1 MRLPLDRSRL
11 PPDPASAEGLASSEV
26 DARRR
31 TFGEN
36 DILPAHTSSWK
47 ALAADTARDP
57 MIWFMVAVSAL
68 YFVLGDRVEGWI
80 LLLATVPLVGM
91 DAYLHRR
98 AQRSLS
104 GLSEGLAAT
113 AVAVR
118 DGQARSIPARAVVV
132 GDLLEVRAGESFPA
146 DGVLVLAEDAQ
157 AQEAS
162 LTGES
167 FPVRKDALGPL
178 PAEGRTLVEGRHWGL
193 AGTRLLAGRVRL
205 RVVQVGAGTLFGE
218 IARSS
223 EQTRH
228 ARTPLQEAVTHLVAA
243 LVVVAALF
251 CAVLAWVRWWQGNG
265 VVDALVSAA
274 TLAVAALPEEFPVA
288 LTFFLGVGVVRLAR
302 RHALVR
308 RAVSIENVGRVTCIC
323 SDKTG
328 TLTEGRLKVTALAP
342 AEGVDEDALLQAAA
356 LASRPETGDPMDVA
370 LSERWGR
377 PPGGTRRA
385 LFPFTEERRR
395 ETAVWEEGGALRAV
409 VKGAPER
416 VLAACAPTDADFSR
430 RWLERVHAL
439 AAEGTKV
446 LACAERALGA
456 DWPGGEPS
464 RDLRLLGLL
473 ALEDP
478 LRPGVPEAIARC
490 RRAGVRTVIL
500 TGDHPVTAKAVAAR
514 LGLGG
519 PEGPR
524 VVQGEAV
531 DADAPLLDADVVARA
546 LPAQKLTF
554 VRALQ
559 AQGEVVA
566 VTGDGVNDVPALQAA
581 DVGIAMG
588 ERGTRPAKDAAA
600 IVLLDDDFLS
610 IVGAIAEGRQ
620 LFLNLRSA
628 FAYLLLVHIPL
639 VFTAAIIPLAG
650 FPLLYLPIHVVWL
663 ELIIHP
669 TAMLAF
675 QVHPPKD
682 RIPPLARGGKVRFF
696 AGLDW
701 LALGASGVLSVVVVV
716 WGYQHSLGATQDVP
730 HARAMA
736 MAYLVVAS
744 SLFTAILSRLSTRSA
759 RWVAGLSLLA
769 SVLLIQLPSAG
780 PLSISPLHWDD
791 WAFALLAA
799 VIATGPLWL
808 RGLLSVSR
816 GRSPPARSPRRAS
829 AAARRRLSA
838 PAARPRTGPA

>member
-1 MRLPLDRSRL
+1 
-11 PPDPASAEGLASSEV
+11 
-26 DARRR
+26 
-31 TFGEN
+31 
-36 DILPAHTSSWK
+36 
-47 ALAADTARDP
+47 

-68 YFVLGDRVEGWI
+68 YFALGDLVEGWV
-80 LLLATVPLVGM
+80 LLLATAPLVGM

-118 DGQARSIPARAVVV
+118 DGEERTIPAREVVV

-146 DGVLVLAEDAQ
+146 DGVLVEAEDAQ

-162 LTGES
+162 LTGEA
-167 FPVRKDALGPL
+167 FPVRKEALIQL
-178 PAEGRTLVEGRHWGL
+178 PGSPRALVDGRHWGL
-193 AGTRLLAGRVRL
+193 AGTRLLAGRVRM

-223 EQTRH
+223 EQTRR
-228 ARTPLQEAVTHLVAA
+228 ARTPLQEAVTHLVTA

-251 CAVLAWVRWWQGNG
+251 CAVLAWVRWWQGHG
-265 VVDALVSAA
+265 VVDAVVSAA

-288 LTFFLGVGVVRLAR
+288 LAFFLGVGVVRLAR

-308 RAVSIENVGRVTCIC
+308 RAVSIENIGRVTCIC

-328 TLTEGRLKVTALAP
+328 TLTEGRLRVVALAP
-342 AEGVDEDALLQAAA
+342 ADGVGEDTLLQAAA

-370 LSERWGR
+370 LSERWGQ
-377 PPGGTRRA
+377 PPGGERRA
-385 LFPFTEERRR
+385 LFPFTEERQR
-395 ETAVWEEGGALRAV
+395 ETAVWEEGGALRAL

-416 VLAACAPTDADFSR
+416 VLAACAPTDADFTR
-430 RWLERVHAL
+430 RWLERVQEL
-439 AAEGTKV
+439 AADGTKV
-446 LACAERALGA
+446 LACAERALSA

-478 LRPGVPEAIARC
+478 LREGVPEAVARC
-490 RRAGVRTVIL
+490 HRAGVRTVIL
-500 TGDHPVTAKAVAAR
+500 TGDHPATARAVASR

-519 PEGPR
+519 TAGPR
-524 VVQGEAV
+524 VVLGEAI
-531 DADAPLLDADVVARA
+531 DAGAPFLDADVVARA
-546 LPAQKLTF
+546 LPTQKLTF

-675 QVHPPKD
+675 QARPPKD
-682 RIPPLARGGKVRFF
+682 QIPPLARGGKVRFF
-696 AGLDW
+696 GGWDW
-701 LALGASGVLSVVVVV
+701 LALGASGVLSVVLIVL
-716 WGYQHSLGATQDVP
+716 GYQHSLGTAREVP

-736 MAYLVVAS
+736 LAYLVIAS
-744 SLFTAILSRLSTRSA
+744 SLFTALLSRLGTRSA
-759 RWVAGLSLLA
+759 RWVAGLSLLI
-769 SVLLIQLPSAG
+769 SVLLLQLPTARL
-780 PLSISPLHWDD
+780 LSLSPLHLDD
-791 WAFALLAA
+791 WGFAVLAA
-799 VIATGPLWL
+799 LVASGPVWL
-808 RGLLSVSR
+808 RGLLAVTR
-816 GRSPPARSPRRAS
+816 GRSPPARPPRRAS
-829 AAARRRLSA
+829 GAERPHLSPRA
-838 PAARPRTGPA
+838 GRPRTGPA